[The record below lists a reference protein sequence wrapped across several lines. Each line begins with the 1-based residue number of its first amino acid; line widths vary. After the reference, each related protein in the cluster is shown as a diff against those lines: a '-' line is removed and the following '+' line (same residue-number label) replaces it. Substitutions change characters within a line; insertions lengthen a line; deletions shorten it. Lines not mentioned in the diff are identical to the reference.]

1 MFCFTMTKKKLLLL
15 LFLTSLGLLLCIF
28 HTTTEIKRSQL
39 MIKSSK
45 HEEPVVLSN
54 EMKIACHNLWKKIL
68 SWNSLNKI
76 SPKDLIREV
85 QLMKVCPWIQH
96 LKNHNNYSLELQSC
110 CNASHNL
117 VLTKGNIKVGEKITF
132 EMETKKTRVVDEA
145 LYEMLPEGPLWSK
158 TLGHCA
164 VIGNG
169 GILRNSS
176 CGEQIDQADIV
187 IRLNLPPLNYTTD
200 VGTKTDLVTANPS
213 ILFKYD
219 SLSYARKPFIQKMKA
234 YGHAEVLMPAFA
246 YAFCMEPSF
255 RVYFTLQDFNLQ
267 HVSFF
272 HPGYLSKL
280 HKYWR
285 NKRLTVTRLSS
296 GMMLVSVALE
306 LCSKVSLYG
315 FWPFPYDLSGQ
326 PLIHHYYDNQPATP
340 GMHAMPLE
348 FLNLLQMHRKGI
360 LKVNIGKCL

>member
-1 MFCFTMTKKKLLLL
+1 
-15 LFLTSLGLLLCIF
+15 
-28 HTTTEIKRSQL
+28 
-39 MIKSSK
+39 
-45 HEEPVVLSN
+45 
-54 EMKIACHNLWKKIL
+54 
-68 SWNSLNKI
+68 
-76 SPKDLIREV
+76 
-85 QLMKVCPWIQH
+85 
-96 LKNHNNYSLELQSC
+96 LQSC
-110 CNASHNL
+110 CNASQEL
-117 VLTKGNIKVGEKITF
+117 VLTKENIKVGETIMF
-132 EMETKKTRVVDEA
+132 EVDNKRTRFR
-145 LYEMLPEGPLWSK
+145 PFWNK

-164 VIGNG
+164 IVGNG
-169 GILRNSS
+169 GILRNSN

-187 IRLNLPPLNYTTD
+187 IRFNLPPLNYTAD
-200 VGTKTDLVTANPS
+200 IGTKTDLVTANPS
-213 ILFKYD
+213 ILVGRYD

-315 FWPFPYDLSGQ
+315 FWPFPFDLNGQ
-326 PLIHHYYDNQPATP
+326 PLTHHYYNNQPVTP
-340 GMHAMPLE
+340 GMHSMKLE
-348 FLNLLQMHRKGI
+348 FLNLLQMHIKGI
-360 LKVNIGKCL
+360 LKVNLGKCL